1 MRAVEAASNPGSLY
15 PQQSVT
21 NKRRADGVKVAN
33 NRTMHSPLIRR
44 VLPQVDSVKQY
55 VY

>member
-21 NKRRADGVKVAN
+21 TYWLRISAK
-33 NRTMHSPLIRR
+33 L
-44 VLPQVDSVKQY
+44 
-55 VY
+55 

>member
-21 NKRRADGVKVAN
+21 CFARL
-33 NRTMHSPLIRR
+33 S
-44 VLPQVDSVKQY
+44 Y
-55 VY
+55 VQQ